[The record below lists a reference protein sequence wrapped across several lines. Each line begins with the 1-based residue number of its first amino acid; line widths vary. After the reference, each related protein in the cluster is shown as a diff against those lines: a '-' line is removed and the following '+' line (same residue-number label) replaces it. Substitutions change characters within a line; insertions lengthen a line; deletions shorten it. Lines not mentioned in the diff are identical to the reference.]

1 MSFTEYRET
10 VDFVWVVARQL
21 DRVMEAYSRVDYDS
35 PALGARQLYMALRA
49 LYALTSFL
57 VDSRVSD
64 NITRASSMLRAGEPG
79 KALAYMDKA
88 LRGILEELDRQ
99 KLLVRKKELMGVVEE

>member
-1 MSFTEYRET
+1 M
-10 VDFVWVVARQL
+10 DFVWVVARQL
-21 DRVMEAYSRVDYDS
+21 DRIMEAYSRVDYGS

-57 VDSRVSD
+57 VDGGVAGD
-64 NITRASSMLRAGEPG
+64 MARASSMLRAGRPG
-79 KALAYMDKA
+79 EALAFMDRA
-88 LRGILEELDRQ
+88 LRGILEELDRR